1 MYYGIF
7 VYVAEQGDF
16 LAKVQAQFMFGTQ
29 HQNVRLDT
37 GTLQFLDRVLGR
49 LGLQL
54 AGGCQIGYISQVY
67 TQGVFAQF
75 PLQLSDTFQ
84 IRQRLDIAHGSAD
97 FCNDEVEFIFVA
109 QQFHVTFDFVR
120 DVRDDLDRFA

>member
-1 MYYGIF
+1 
-7 VYVAEQGDF
+7 
-16 LAKVQAQFMFGTQ
+16 MFGTL
-29 HQNVRLDT
+29 HLDARLDT

-67 TQGVFAQF
+67 TQSVFAQF

-97 FCNDEVEFIFVA
+97 FGNDEVEFIFVA
-109 QQFHVTFDFVR
+109 QQLYITLDFIRNMKDYLKGLSTIIETALIVYNCI
-120 DVRDDLDRFA
+120 VET

>member
-1 MYYGIF
+1 MLCTT
-7 VYVAEQGDF
+7 ASSS
-16 LAKVQAQFMFGTQ
+16 
-29 HQNVRLDT
+29 
-37 GTLQFLDRVLGR
+37 TLQNRATFFGF
-49 LGLQL
+49 QL

-67 TQGVFAQF
+67 TQGVFTQF

-84 IRQRLDIAHGSAD
+84 IRQRLDIAYGSAD

-120 DVRDDLDRFA
+120 DVRDDLDGLTQVVLPR